1 MLVWSNQTVMGVTL
15 TFTALLIFLRIF
27 LKMRIRLV
35 EVLEYPKLSGANKKN
50 QKLFQIFY
58 SIVKNYYFCLLVSG
72 STPDYV
78 FSSIMYVFLNNI
90 KSFKSEKRSQE
101 SNLRPKCKTDSF

>member
-1 MLVWSNQTVMGVTL
+1 MLVWSNQTVMSVTL
-15 TFTALLIFLRIF
+15 TFTTLLIFLRIF

-50 QKLFQIFY
+50 QKLFQILY
-58 SIVKNYYFCLLVSG
+58 SIVKNYYFCILVSG

-78 FSSIMYVFLNNI
+78 FSSIMHGFLNI
-90 KSFKSEKRSQE
+90 KIFKSEKRSQE